1 MVFRRYHAPVNLST
15 RERQLITT
23 LVVLLIVLAT
33 FQILADLTEVL
44 SRVADV
50 VIIFVAAWAVS
61 YLLSPLVN
69 RIDQR
74 TVLNR
79 ALSVVVV
86 YIGIAIV
93 LGIAF
98 SGEIIDNW
106 LGFRFAKRYGG
117 STRSGWGAL
126 LGGLVGA
133 VIGVPIAL
141 IGSVIGAFV
150 GSFIGAALFELSYS
164 RHAGVAARAGWG
176 AVMGRVAAA
185 AVKIALGI
193 VLAVIGIFAALS

>member
-1 MVFRRYHAPVNLST
+1 
-15 RERQLITT
+15 
-23 LVVLLIVLAT
+23 
-33 FQILADLTEVL
+33 
-44 SRVADV
+44 
-50 VIIFVAAWAVS
+50 
-61 YLLSPLVN
+61 
-69 RIDQR
+69 
-74 TVLNR
+74 
-79 ALSVVVV
+79 
-86 YIGIAIV
+86 
-93 LGIAF
+93 
-98 SGEIIDNW
+98 
-106 LGFRFAKRYGG
+106 
-117 STRSGWGAL
+117 
-126 LGGLVGA
+126 